1 MKQTGQPHATIS
13 LDLVQDLLV
22 VDEWLDSDTC
32 QRLMNDGDLLCPT
45 TKGRVFH
52 GGRHFVPNTSDNW
65 NRLCRESDAWR
76 SLERRLGS
84 REFLSWIMSEL
95 GSGSGSSDL
104 VPVQLYSAPRSA
116 IARFFRGPEVVE
128 LPRRSQPL
136 KWAKSSLYHALLGLR
151 RRIRF
156 HLTRILHR
164 RNAVEL
170 LCDYSRASNG
180 YGRVIH
186 RDSDMRRY
194 VFLLYLN
201 TLDDADGG
209 DLDVYRLADPSNG
222 SPAWPD
228 DNQCV
233 LERSVRPAEG
243 RLVVFRNA
251 HDSFHGV
258 STMQGHDSIR
268 HFIYGGFT
276 QLGGTNPD
284 MIGSTEAISTE
295 FHLYA

>member
-1 MKQTGQPHATIS
+1 MR
-13 LDLVQDLLV
+13 DLLV
-22 VDEWLDSDTC
+22 VDHWLDGDTC
-32 QRLMNDGDLLCPT
+32 QRLMDDGDILCPT
-45 TKGRVFH
+45 TEGRIFH
-52 GGRHFVPNTSDNW
+52 GGRHYLPNTSDDW
-65 NRLCRESDAWR
+65 HRLCQESDAWR

-84 REFLSWIMSEL
+84 QEFLSWIMSEL
-95 GSGSGSSDL
+95 DGGSGAPDL

-116 IARFFRGPEVVE
+116 LARFLRGPETVE
-128 LPRRSQPL
+128 PPSRRQAL
-136 KWAKSSLYHALLGLR
+136 KWARRGLHHAQLGLR

-156 HLTRILHR
+156 HLTRILQR
-164 RNAVEL
+164 RKAVEL

-180 YGRVIH
+180 YGRVVH

-201 TLDDADGG
+201 ALDDGAYGG
-209 DLDVYRLADPSNG
+209 DLDVYRPADLSNG
-222 SPAWPD
+222 SPAWPN
-228 DNQCV
+228 DNQCI

-258 STMQGHDSIR
+258 STMRGHDTVR
-268 HFIYGGFT
+268 HFVYGGFT

-284 MIGSTEAISTE
+284 MIGSAGTVQTE